1 MISGTVVVISET
13 IVTVVSLPSMEVVV
27 VVVVGMVV
35 GTKMV
40 VCTRKLDTNLPK
52 HNKSLTYQ
60 AGCCCCR
67 RDLND
72 FFDRCG
78 D

>member
-40 VCTRKLDTNLPK
+40 VCTRKLDTNFTK
-52 HNKSLTYQ
+52 
-60 AGCCCCR
+60 A
-67 RDLND
+67 
-72 FFDRCG
+72 
-78 D
+78 